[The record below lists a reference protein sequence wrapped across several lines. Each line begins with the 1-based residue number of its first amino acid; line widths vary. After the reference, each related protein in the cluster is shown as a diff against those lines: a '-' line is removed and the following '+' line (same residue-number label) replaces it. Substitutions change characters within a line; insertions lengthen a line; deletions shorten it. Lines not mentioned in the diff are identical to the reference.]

1 MPRIK
6 LEGTIQKINETQTFE
21 SGFYKRVA
29 VVMTDEDTKYPQPIP
44 VEFFKEKADKLD
56 LFQIGDVV
64 AIDAELAGNEYNGKN
79 YTNVKGW
86 KIERVG
92 SATEN
97 PTEPVPDAAKA
108 ESVDD
113 DNLPF

>member
-6 LEGTIQKINETQTFE
+6 LEGTIQKINETQTFA

-29 VVMTDEDTKYPQPIP
+29 VVMCDEDTKYPQPIP

-56 LFQIGDVV
+56 SFQVGDVV
-64 AIDAELAGNEYNGKN
+64 AIDAELDGNEYNGKN

-92 SATEN
+92 GATKN
-97 PTEPVPDAAKA
+97 PTEPLPDAAKA
-108 ESVDD
+108 ESA
-113 DNLPF
+113 DNDSLPF